1 MKMKLPERRRFVRVE
16 EPLKIVVRCG
26 DRVEDLVTKNISPVG
41 FRFEISN
48 ELDESQKLEI
58 ALSIPT
64 AREPIQLE
72 AQVVWQTKISLED
85 KSPYDVGVD
94 ITSIEDKSK
103 NIFLKYLCD
112 LLYGSIYKERT

>member
-16 EPLKIVVRCG
+16 SPLKIVVKCG
-26 DRVEDLVTKNISPVG
+26 DRIEELVTKNISPVG
-41 FRFEISN
+41 FRFEIAT
-48 ELDESQKLEI
+48 ELDESEKLEI
-58 ALSIPT
+58 ALSLPS
-64 AREPIQLE
+64 AKAPIQLE
-72 AQVVWQTKISLED
+72 AQVVWQSKISLED
-85 KSPYDVGVD
+85 KAPYDVGVD